1 MTTDSSRPTPFCA
14 TDNRLCRSESYHVAE
29 TIDQDNREALRAKGI
44 RMSMNMTTRIVR
56 IVALPVVAAG
66 IAGAAVLGLA
76 GTASAASDAQPQP
89 VLVATP
95 HTKAQPALGATPGNW
110 WHRHHPS
117 LLDPAT
123 AANFTAPGA

>member
-44 RMSMNMTTRIVR
+44 RMSMDMTTR

-95 HTKAQPALGATPGNW
+95 HTKAQPAIGATPGN
-110 WHRHHPS
+110 
-117 LLDPAT
+117 
-123 AANFTAPGA
+123 